1 LIKLV
6 EIKEPEFLNC
16 LSTKSYEKILMMM
29 IIRQE
34 NNGDLNGRTPSNE
47 YSRNVP
53 ALDLGLYPLTA
64 RRSRTSMKVSK
75 A

>member
-1 LIKLV
+1 
-6 EIKEPEFLNC
+6 
-16 LSTKSYEKILMMM
+16 MMM